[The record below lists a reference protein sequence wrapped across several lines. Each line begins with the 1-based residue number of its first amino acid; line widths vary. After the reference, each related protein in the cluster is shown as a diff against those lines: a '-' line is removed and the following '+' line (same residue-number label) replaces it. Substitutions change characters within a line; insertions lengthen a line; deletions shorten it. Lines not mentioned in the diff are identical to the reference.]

1 MAPALLRQRAV
12 VSVIV
17 LVALIVGGCTSSG
30 NAKSTRSAS
39 PSSADVAI
47 ARPSCLGSNEGILSV
62 VRDPAGNE
70 SNFLL
75 LGSGGRGVLLVPQS
89 DGDICQWLSMGRQ
102 LALAGYRV
110 GVMDW
115 GLSRDDSVRAATRA
129 LRGAGA
135 TSVVL
140 VGASLGGAYVLGL
153 AASLRPDGVASLSGE
168 AALPDWDTVGRLR
181 SYTGPLLLIGSRTD
195 GYCPAACTHEL
206 AASHP
211 GPEQVL
217 IVAGA
222 AHGVELLEG
231 AAGGLVLTRFLA
243 FLKRVSAP

>member
-1 MAPALLRQRAV
+1 M

-115 GLSRDDSVRAATRA
+115 GLSRDDSVAPP
-129 LRGAGA
+129 LFRGAGA

-140 VGASLGGAYVLGL
+140 VGASLSGATVLGL
-153 AASLRPDGVASLSGE
+153 AASLRPTGSRRSAASPRSRIGTPLDDSGPTP
-168 AALPDWDTVGRLR
+168 AV
-181 SYTGPLLLIGSRTD
+181 LLIGAAPMATARGMHARAGGQSSR
-195 GYCPAACTHEL
+195 
-206 AASHP
+206 S
-211 GPEQVL
+211 EQVL

-222 AHGVELLEG
+222 ARCRLLEG
-231 AAGGLVLTRFLA
+231 AAGELVSPGFLP
-243 FLKRVSAP
+243 S